1 MRRIFT
7 ILAFTVLAI
16 ISFGQSSYEYEM
28 EYIYDETT
36 GDTTEFIHIYGEIEI
51 DTTVEYVGDPIEY
64 VKPYPVEEI
73 KAAPFEIEGGMVYS
87 WGTIKVYDITG
98 RLVATASQS
107 FNVNTLKHTMVYII
121 VAEEGVIKYNGAWVT
136 YGAETREQMKRIQE
150 QIKYNDFLNRKCVT
164 NR

>member
-1 MRRIFT
+1 MKRIFT

-16 ISFGQSSYEYEM
+16 ISFGQSSYEYEV

-36 GDTTEFIHIYGEIEI
+36 DDSVEFIHIYGEIEI
-51 DTTVEYVGDPIEY
+51 DTTVEYADDTM
-64 VKPYPVEEI
+64 EEI
-73 KAAPFEIEGGMVYS
+73 KEVPFEIEGGMVYTS
-87 WGTIKVYDITG
+87 FYSSTPIKVYDITG
-98 RLVATASQS
+98 RLVNISYGEFCVWSLPRTG
-107 FNVNTLKHTMVYII
+107 VYII
-121 VAEEGVIKYNGAWVT
+121 VTEYGVLKYNGAWLT